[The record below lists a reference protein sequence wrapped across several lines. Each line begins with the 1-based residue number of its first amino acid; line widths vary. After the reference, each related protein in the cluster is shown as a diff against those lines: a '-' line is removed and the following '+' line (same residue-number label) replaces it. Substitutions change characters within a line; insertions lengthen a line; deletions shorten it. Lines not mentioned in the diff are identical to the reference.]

1 MENEHKGTPEL
12 EEVIEKYKD
21 VDDAPK
27 VLDIRRSMLGKG
39 RAFSPGNYKGKARNN
54 SDDDQDKY
62 DELELDD
69 EGIKVELVFV
79 KMLIPFCK

>member
-39 RAFSPGNYKGKARNN
+39 RAFSPGNYKLKARTN
-54 SDDDQDKY
+54 SDDDGEY

-69 EGIKVELVFV
+69 EGIKIELVFV
-79 KMLIPFCK
+79 KILIPFSCK